1 MTKEQGFI
9 KKDTLENW
17 NKAKNFVPK
26 ENEIIVYTDLEKKK
40 IGDGKTLLN
49 NLPFVDQ
56 YDYTVEGSMLIIKN
70 KGGIL

>member
-26 ENEIIVYTDLEKKK
+26 ENEIIVYIDLKKKK